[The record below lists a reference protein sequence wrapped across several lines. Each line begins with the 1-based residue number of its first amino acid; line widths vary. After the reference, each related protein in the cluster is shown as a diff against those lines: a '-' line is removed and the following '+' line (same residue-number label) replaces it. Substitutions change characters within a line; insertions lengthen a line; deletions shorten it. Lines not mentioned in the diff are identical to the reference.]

1 MWPAGRTTA
10 HIGRTQDGRDH
21 ATDAR
26 GSKPGGVWTPSPH
39 SAKAPSQ
46 KEACRVSR
54 GRRGWKRTAEE
65 EPRDQD
71 SAARVGPRAG
81 RRARA
86 AGGRGCLSKGTRWR
100 GNLGNLGNRW
110 MAGGSAP
117 PSRPCCLRFLPQAAV
132 YAVTHPC
139 VKTYRLQTA
148 IIHYLAESVHQ
159 EFRRGLVRCFGFRLS
174 HKAAV
179 TVAPG
184 DAVIS
189 SRGWDSLRS

>member
-1 MWPAGRTTA
+1 MASRSHDRT
-10 HIGRTQDGRDH
+10 HRKDPRWERPRDGREGLETRQGLDTVP
-21 ATDAR
+21 ALCEGAVPE
-26 GSKPGGVWTPSPH
+26 GSKPSLTREVGL
-39 SAKAPSQ
+39 
-46 KEACRVSR
+46 E
-54 GRRGWKRTAEE
+54 EE

-71 SAARVGPRAG
+71 SAARAGPRAG

-100 GNLGNLGNRW
+100 GNLANLGNRW

-117 PSRPCCLRFLPQAAV
+117 PSRPCCLRFLPPAAV
-132 YAVTHPC
+132 YAATHPC

-148 IIHYLAESVHQ
+148 IIHYLAESVCQ

>member
-26 GSKPGGVWTPSPH
+26 GSKPGGVWTPS
-39 SAKAPSQ
+39 
-46 KEACRVSR
+46 RTL
-54 GRRGWKRTAEE
+54 RRRRPRRKRAESHAGGGWKRTAEE

-71 SAARVGPRAG
+71 SAAGAGPRAG
-81 RRARA
+81 CRARA

-100 GNLGNLGNRW
+100 GNLANLGNRW

-117 PSRPCCLRFLPQAAV
+117 PSRPCCLRFLPPAAV
-132 YAVTHPC
+132 YAATHPC

-148 IIHYLAESVHQ
+148 IIHYLAESVCQ